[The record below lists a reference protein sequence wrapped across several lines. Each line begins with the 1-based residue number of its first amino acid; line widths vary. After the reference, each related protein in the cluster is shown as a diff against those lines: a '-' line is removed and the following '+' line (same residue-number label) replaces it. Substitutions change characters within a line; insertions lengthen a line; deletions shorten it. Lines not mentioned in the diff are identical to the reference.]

1 MAKKPRTTV
10 HLAADAEVKQRQ
22 TPHRSDLAKQPPPG
36 LRGQAAGKPRVN
48 RDRERARDVAR
59 RPKKYFVAKQL
70 AAERPALPAVR
81 VRKRPT
87 IAQGRAPKMRPDV
100 LVRDVMVEDVVT
112 IEAATTL
119 IEAAR
124 RMRDANVGMLPV
136 MADGRLRGVITDR
149 DLVVRAVAAGLD
161 PGTTPVSDLL
171 SEGVITGRPE
181 WTIDQ
186 AISTM
191 ANAQIGRLPVVDDRG
206 GVLGVV
212 TLSSLVLRSREQE
225 EVLDAAKEVSRRS
238 ARREAPRTASA

>member
-1 MAKKPRTTV
+1 
-10 HLAADAEVKQRQ
+10 
-22 TPHRSDLAKQPPPG
+22 
-36 LRGQAAGKPRVN
+36 
-48 RDRERARDVAR
+48 
-59 RPKKYFVAKQL
+59 
-70 AAERPALPAVR
+70 
-81 VRKRPT
+81 
-87 IAQGRAPKMRPDV
+87 
-100 LVRDVMVEDVVT
+100 
-112 IEAATTL
+112 
-119 IEAAR
+119 
-124 RMRDANVGMLPV
+124 
-136 MADGRLRGVITDR
+136 
-149 DLVVRAVAAGLD
+149 VAAGLD

-186 AISTM
+186 AITTM